1 MNAGESRFH
10 ATCFTPQE
18 TARFPMRVRAA
29 RFLGAAGLLAA
40 ASVGLLWSPSRQIVA
55 DDDTPAAGPT
65 PVESDMHEFM
75 EYLFEP
81 SYKRLREALASAP
94 ADNAV
99 WKGIKGDALTLAEG
113 ANLLF
118 GRGPAAQAAAWDEH
132 AASVREAGAA
142 LYAAGK
148 AKDYDPAR
156 EAFLD
161 LLGRCNACH
170 DTFADGEHQ
179 LVP

>member
-1 MNAGESRFH
+1 
-10 ATCFTPQE
+10 
-18 TARFPMRVRAA
+18 MRLRVPRL
-29 RFLGAAGLLAA
+29 LGV
-40 ASVGLLWSPSRQIVA
+40 VGLLSAACVCLLVGSSSPTVA
-55 DDDTPAAGPT
+55 DDETQAAGPA

-113 ANLLF
+113 ANLLY
-118 GRGPAAQAAAWDEH
+118 GRGPAAKAEAWDEH

-148 AKDYDPAR
+148 AKDYDVAR
-156 EAFLD
+156 EAFLG
-161 LLGRCNACH
+161 LLTRCNACH

-179 LVP
+179 LAP